1 MNARTKEI
9 ITSSKQDRTD
19 GFILQNI
26 IFPNLQSVI
35 PEGLYFRPHNEK
47 VELSRAEP
55 EILYVK
61 EGGRVS
67 FDTYFN
73 GVTIERWRELCAIEN
88 VALELEGAGR
98 FVVRIGLHQ
107 LGLPH
112 RWLLEKTVSLT
123 EGERVELDLPFWPD
137 LQNGMLY
144 LWVEALED
152 GHLLGGRLTTTQKPL
167 RDVNLAVI
175 ITHFNRKPFLLP
187 ALQKLAHAL
196 KVDPVWSE
204 RLRVIVIDNSQN
216 VTEEEAC
223 GALVIPNKNLG
234 GAGGFTRG
242 LLYAKDHGYTH
253 CLFMDDDAS
262 CDFEAVRRAYMLLS
276 YTTEQRAAVIGAQ
289 LRETVPWQL
298 HEAGARFINGR
309 WLARKHLLDMRD
321 VHHLLQAEMNDAAPN
336 YGGWWFFAFPISA
349 VRHFPY
355 PFFVRGDDA
364 QFSLQNKFPLIT
376 MNGICSMAEDFSVK
390 ESPMTRYLG
399 LRATMV
405 LMMLNGQ
412 TKPKP
417 YLHTFLT
424 WFRGVL
430 FSYNYASAKA
440 LLMAMENVME
450 GPEFFLRNMDMAAV
464 RAEVGTLKP
473 SEKMQ
478 PYDLKDVE
486 VAHNHHPDGKLRRL
500 VRLATLNGNLL
511 PASLTRDDLRFQ
523 TKNFNAAFRDI
534 FRYSQVLYYHE
545 ASRTGYVA
553 SLDRKQFFTLWKEG
567 IALSI
572 RFGRM
577 LPELQQAYVK
587 ALPGMTTEEFWR
599 HVYEKELKD

>member
-1 MNARTKEI
+1 MKARTKELV
-9 ITSSKQDRTD
+9 TSSKHDHPN
-19 GFILQNI
+19 GFVLQNI

-35 PEGLYFRPHNEK
+35 PEGLYFRSLNEK
-47 VELSRAEP
+47 IELSRAEP
-55 EILYVK
+55 EVLYLK

-73 GVTIERWRELCAIEN
+73 GVTVERWRQLCAIQDM
-88 VALELEGAGR
+88 ALELEGSGC
-98 FVVRIGLHQ
+98 FVIRIGLHQ

-112 RWLLEKTVSLT
+112 RWLLEKTVSLA
-123 EGERVELDLPFWPD
+123 EGEHVHLDLPFWPE
-137 LQNGMLY
+137 LQAGMLY
-144 LWVEALED
+144 FWVEALKD
-152 GHLLGGRLTTTQKPL
+152 GHLLGGRLVTTQQPL
-167 RDVNLAVI
+167 RDVNLAVV

-187 ALQKLAHAL
+187 ALQRLSNAL
-196 KVDPVWSE
+196 KADPVWSD

-216 VTEEEAC
+216 VTEDEAC
-223 GALVIPNKNLG
+223 GALIIPNRNLG

-242 LLYAKDHGYTH
+242 LLYAKDNGYTH

-262 CDFEAVRRAYMLLS
+262 CDFESVRRAYMLLS
-276 YTTEQRAAVIGAQ
+276 YTTETRAAVIGAQ

-298 HEAGARFINGR
+298 HEVGARFINGR

-321 VHHLLQAEMNDAAPN
+321 VHSLLLAEMNDAEPN

-349 VRHFPY
+349 VKHFPY

-399 LRATMV
+399 MRATMV

-412 TKPKP
+412 QKAKP
-417 YLHTFLT
+417 YISIFLT

-440 LLMAMENVME
+440 LLMAMRNVME
-450 GPEFFLRNMDMAAV
+450 GPDFFVHNMDMASI
-464 RAEVGTLKP
+464 RAEIGALTP

-478 PYDLKDVE
+478 PYNLKDVE
-486 VAHNHHPDGKLRRL
+486 VTHHHHPDGTLRRL
-500 VRLATLNGNLL
+500 VRLTTLNGNLL
-511 PASLTRDDLRFQ
+511 PSFLIRDDLRFQ
-523 TKNFNAAFRDI
+523 DKTFNAALRDI
-534 FRYSQVLYYHE
+534 FRFSQVLYYHE
-545 ASRTGYVA
+545 ASRTGYVVK
-553 SLDRKQFFTLWKEG
+553 LDRKQFFSLGKEG
-567 IALSI
+567 LAVAA
-572 RFGRM
+572 RFAKA
-577 LPELQQAYVK
+577 LPELQKAYEQK
-587 ALPGMTTEEFWR
+587 LPAMTTEDFWR
-599 HVYEKELKD
+599 RVYHKELKD